1 MIFILVVN
9 NCENLEVI
17 IGVKNLNCRGRPF
30 TWHQDLFSHEA
41 VTSRSAAHAVE
52 NPMHK
57 MNNPLIWNPY
67 VVETFFGQTFS
78 VTQNK

>member
-17 IGVKNLNCRGRPF
+17 IGVKNLNCTGRSF
-30 TWHQDLFSHEA
+30 RWHQDLFSPEA
-41 VTSRSAAHAVE
+41 VTSRSAAVE